1 VSFIWVV
8 CYRVHSLFWVSFAF
22 SCFFDPQCRTA
33 CARREPLL
41 HKALRRAPRC
51 KEQALGNRVESR
63 FRSGTLCQAVC
74 VLGHVLSSCLCWSS
88 DAPRD
93 DVAKLAAAL
102 RPLLRRRPNP
112 IAGPCQSRTRRCW
125 SRGPKYWHNTWRVS
139 FIGPNKTIKKTIHP
153 QQKNS
158 NKTPTRA
165 NKTIIKLGLVIQ

>member
-1 VSFIWVV
+1 M
-8 CYRVHSLFWVSFAF
+8 CYRVHSFFWVLCTF
-22 SCFFDPQCRTA
+22 SCFVDPQCRTA

-74 VLGHVLSSCLCWSS
+74 VLGHVLASCLCWSS

-139 FIGPNKTIKKTIHP
+139 FIGPNKTRKKLYIHNKKT
-153 QQKNS
+153 Q
-158 NKTPTRA
+158 
-165 NKTIIKLGLVIQ
+165 IKLRLGQIKL